1 MIMSAL
7 RFTPRHSTIKLRPND
22 VLSTTTTKKPLAIMG
37 MQQRLQHYEM
47 RLMAT
52 SAEKRKW
59 RRLSK
64 VNPNLLDEEEALLRN
79 VRNEKELE
87 LNKRSKAKNASSTS
101 SGSNAHPF
109 FFLVV
114 FPVLLTGL
122 VVLTREDLR
131 EELDQKGL
139 VKLLKGWEK

>member
-1 MIMSAL
+1 MIADK
-7 RFTPRHSTIKLRPND
+7 FTSQYSIIRLWPQYAPLTCCRR
-22 VLSTTTTKKPLAIMG
+22 PLAMER
-37 MQQRLQHYEM
+37 QRLSCNGM

-64 VNPNLLDEEEALLRN
+64 YEVDPIQLEA
-79 VRNEKELE
+79 
-87 LNKRSKAKNASSTS
+87 SKKKYPSSPT

-114 FPVLLTGL
+114 FPVLLTSL

-139 VKLLKGWEK
+139 VKLIKDWRRDTSKKHEDGSQSSN